1 MRHERH
7 ELPGAQRGAV
17 ALVVALMLP
26 VLLAVAAFAVDLA
39 HVHAVRA
46 ELQNAADAAALRG
59 ARELNDP
66 STGQLRW
73 SLAAQQAQAAIGL
86 NRAEG
91 QTLADGT
98 VQTGFW
104 NLRGQP
110 AGLQLTTITPT
121 AWDVPAV
128 SVRLSKQGALNGG
141 PVQTFFARL
150 WGRSGID
157 QSVQAVAALVS
168 PGQMQPGSLFPM
180 AISQCLYDNYWN
192 SAVYPP
198 QPRIDPATG
207 KAWQFKIGSGYQTG
221 PCAAGD
227 WTSFLEDSND
237 RVTIKNYMDKGNLT
251 TLEIG
256 QSIWIEPGAMAKLFG
271 DAQNCSAS
279 GSRTCEYVLVPVVSQ
294 TANHALS
301 PITAFAC
308 LHILDGDQGGKY
320 LLAEMGSR
328 CASPQGGGAGPS
340 YGVPMP
346 PSLVQ

>member
-1 MRHERH
+1 MRSERHER
-7 ELPGAQRGAV
+7 PGAQRGAV

-26 VLLAVAAFAVDLA
+26 VLLGVAAFAVDLA

-59 ARELNDP
+59 ARDLTDP
-66 STGQLRW
+66 ATGQLRW
-73 SLAAQQAQAAIGL
+73 TQAAQQAQAAIGL

-110 AGLQLTTITPT
+110 AGLQSSDITPT
-121 AWDVPAV
+121 VWDVPAV

-141 PVQTFFARL
+141 PVQGFFAKL
-150 WGRSGID
+150 WGRVGFD

-168 PGQMQPGSLFPM
+168 PGQVQPGELFPL

-198 QPRIDPATG
+198 QPKIDPATG
-207 KAWQFKIGSGYQTG
+207 KPWSFKIGSGYQSG

-227 WTSFLEDSND
+227 WTAFLEDSND
-237 RVTIKNYMDKGNLT
+237 RITIKKYMDKGNGVS
-251 TLEIG
+251 LEIG

-271 DAQNCSAS
+271 DAQTCSAS
-279 GSRTCEYVLVPVVSQ
+279 GSRTCEYVLVPVVAL
-294 TANHALS
+294 TANHARS

-320 LLAEMGSR
+320 LQAEMSNR